1 MLEKLAAADGQKMV
15 ILDYVTPFEA
25 VHESNR
31 EKSRL
36 MLRSL
41 EKGLGW
47 PIMVY
52 HTSDSTQAMEKTKF
66 TFNQLAALW
75 K

>member
-1 MLEKLAAADGQKMV
+1 
-15 ILDYVTPFEA
+15 
-25 VHESNR
+25 
-31 EKSRL
+31 

-52 HTSDSTQAMEKTKF
+52 HTFDITGLIQFFKGNIITSDSTQSMEKTLYGENKIYIEPTSGFMEIISFKF
-66 TFNQLAALW
+66 
-75 K
+75 